1 MATLIAFIFRIVL
14 APILTEQVGK
24 RILIFLAEQIVKSTK
39 NKYDDA
45 LVRAVKA
52 AL

>member
-1 MATLIAFIFRIVL
+1 MATLVAYVFKIVL
-14 APILTEQVGK
+14 APILTEHVGK
-24 RILIFLAEQIVKSTK
+24 RILIFLAEQIVASTK